1 MLALACVS
9 ANQEYSLRLIRIN
22 GDVIRQIDPPDGRSR
37 MDDPAFSPDGK
48 FLGFWAGPADGPDG
62 GTLYTVPTA
71 GGTPEPLLKGTEQQ
85 TTGTDADMV
94 YSPDGRYV
102 AFTRRLPTA
111 SSRSQADIFRA
122 RTDGR
127 DVVRLTNDT
136 DSNQQDPTWS
146 PSGGEIAFASN
157 AHTSAWP
164 DEDIARIWT
173 MTIDGTAQHV
183 LWTENATRPQ
193 GAAAWTAR

>member
-102 AFTRRLPTA
+102 ALPADFLPPAHEAKPTFSEPGPTA
-111 SSRSQADIFRA
+111 ETSS
-122 RTDGR
+122 
-127 DVVRLTNDT
+127 V
-136 DSNQQDPTWS
+136 
-146 PSGGEIAFASN
+146 
-157 AHTSAWP
+157 
-164 DEDIARIWT
+164 
-173 MTIDGTAQHV
+173 
-183 LWTENATRPQ
+183 
-193 GAAAWTAR
+193 